1 MIIMSFQMQ
10 ISRGAVINYTVGW
23 VSAFYHRFCYDC
35 NLNNSLYYKE
45 YLQTDQDSTTVL
57 QQISKIVS
65 SSTYFKQPAGCTS
78 AQFLAKWA
86 FEVTWMEVGDYYAF
100 RSRSRFRDTSSRSSS
115 MVSIV

>member
-10 ISRGAVINYTVGW
+10 ISRGAVINHTVGW
-23 VSAFYHRFCYDC
+23 VSAFYHRFCYEC

-57 QQISKIVS
+57 QHVSKIVS
-65 SSTYFKQPAGCTS
+65 SSTDFKQLAGCAS
-78 AQFLAKWA
+78 VQFSAKWA

-100 RSRSRFRDTSSRSSS
+100 RSRDTSSRGSS